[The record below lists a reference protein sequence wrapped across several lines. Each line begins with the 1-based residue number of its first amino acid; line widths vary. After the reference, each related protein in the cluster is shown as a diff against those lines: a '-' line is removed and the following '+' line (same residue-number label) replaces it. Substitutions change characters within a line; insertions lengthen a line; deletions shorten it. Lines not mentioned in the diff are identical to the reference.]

1 MTSVESQV
9 SSDFYKILRRAEINT
24 VLIQSNKIFQKS
36 LGYIWNKSSF
46 CDKYREHWL
55 VYGIWISEI

>member
-36 LGYIWNKSSF
+36 LGYI
-46 CDKYREHWL
+46 
-55 VYGIWISEI
+55 